1 MRDLTANQIKNL
13 AKEKM
18 QAAVEEED
26 SMKDLK
32 ETVEFFYEFNG
43 EAFDSLRHMR

>member
-1 MRDLTANQIKNL
+1 MRDLTANQIKDL

-26 SMKDLK
+26 SIKDFK
-32 ETVEFFYEFNG
+32 ETFEFFMN
-43 EAFDSLRHMR
+43 